1 LRFASTAVVK
11 DLPSPR
17 VILFDW
23 HGTLVDTSVA
33 MYRAMDDML
42 RELDRLGLG
51 DRLIAREKSKTKD
64 DRKLVAYVRAHRRLH
79 PKVVADRKASRT
91 DLLEVL
97 FGEDQ
102 EAKDIA
108 NTAYNECYRNHYGDV
123 RPLQPGVR
131 VLLSEL
137 QDLGIRLGI
146 LTNRSR
152 EFLEKELEAI
162 EGGSWRPYFECTV
175 SGTDTRHLKPSPAPV
190 LKALQDLGEAPGA
203 HVWYVGDSV
212 SDTVSAKTAGIASIF
227 FNGARGDS
235 EWIAT
240 IFPGT
245 ALQPYRPDGIVET
258 YQDLSRVV
266 MLVIGQVE

>member
-1 LRFASTAVVK
+1 MRFAGTGVVK
-11 DLPSPR
+11 DLPAPR

-23 HGTLVDTSVA
+23 HGTLVDTSGA

-51 DRLIAREKSKTKD
+51 DRLTVRKKRKTDD
-64 DRKLVAYVRAHRRLH
+64 DRKLVAYVRAHQRLH

-97 FGEDQ
+97 FGGDQ

-108 NTAYNECYRNHYGDV
+108 NAAYNDCYRSHYGDV
-123 RPLQPGVR
+123 RPLQSGVR
-131 VLLSEL
+131 ELLSEL

-162 EGGSWRPYFECTV
+162 EGGAWRPYFESTV

-190 LKALQDLGEAPGA
+190 QKALQDLGEAPGK

-227 FNGARGDS
+227 FNGAGGDS
-235 EWIAT
+235 EWIES

-245 ALQPYRPDGIVET
+245 ALHPYRPDGIVET
-258 YQDLSRVV
+258 YRDLSRLV
-266 MLVIGQVE
+266 MLAIGHVE